1 MPAATGIGGSWL
13 GSLIQAVAFLMA
25 GFFSP
30 PGSMAAPM
38 NLPEI
43 ILSSHRAVQGDVL
56 FIRVRAGQGEMPQI
70 SWMDRKIP
78 LVALGSGEW
87 CGFLGVDLK
96 SAPKAYSLKVSMT
109 PSGREKS
116 VDVMVET
123 KDYGERR
130 ITLPREMVELD
141 EATLERVR
149 REAAVM
155 KAALEAPPA
164 APHWDGPFGDPLEGE
179 ITGPFGRRSYING
192 QARSPHSGIDL
203 KANLG
208 APVKAMNHGRV
219 VLTADQFFSG
229 LSVVIDHGGSIYSMY
244 FHLDK
249 ILVQEMQQVRK
260 GDHIGHVG
268 STGRST
274 GPHLHLGVR
283 VNGARVDPLRLITLS
298 KGLE

>member
-1 MPAATGIGGSWL
+1 MSAATGIGGSWL
-13 GSLIQAVAFLMA
+13 RSLIPAVAYLIA
-25 GFFSP
+25 SLFFP
-30 PGSMAAPM
+30 PGSMGGSM
-38 NLPEI
+38 TLPEI
-43 ILSSHRAVQGDVL
+43 ILSSDRASQGDLL
-56 FIRVRAGQGEMPQI
+56 FMRVKVEQGEKPQI

-78 LVALGSGEW
+78 LVAVGGEW
-87 CGFLGVDLK
+87 CGFLGIDLK
-96 SAPKAYSLKVSMT
+96 SAPKSYPLKVSLS
-109 PSGREKS
+109 PSGGERS
-116 VDVMVET
+116 VEIMVDA

-130 ITLPREMVELD
+130 ITVPREMVELD
-141 EATLERVR
+141 EATLERVKK
-149 REAAVM
+149 EAAVLN
-155 KAALEAPPA
+155 AVLEVPPA
-164 APHWDGPFGDPLEGE
+164 VPLWGGSFCAPLEGE
-179 ITGPFGRRSYING
+179 ITGSFGRRSYING

-229 LSVVIDHGGSIYSMY
+229 LSVVIDHGGGIYSMY

-249 ILVQEMQQVRK
+249 ILVKEMQQVRK

-283 VNGARVDPLRLITLS
+283 VNGARVDPLRLIELS